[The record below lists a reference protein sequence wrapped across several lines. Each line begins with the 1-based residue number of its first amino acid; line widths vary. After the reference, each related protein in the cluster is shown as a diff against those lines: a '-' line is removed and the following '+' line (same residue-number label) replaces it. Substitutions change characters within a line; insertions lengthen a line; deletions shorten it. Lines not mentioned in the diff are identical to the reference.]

1 MEAHDKEAEV
11 TLPSLHMMSNKE
23 VAFYHKIFRI
33 LSFEYR
39 QPDGLKIET
48 IANLVSKV
56 FYPFEDPA
64 VLRENF
70 KNDIIKAFEPYADA
84 HNKITEDKFCEVM
97 VCCSH

>member
-1 MEAHDKEAEV
+1 MKQ
-11 TLPSLHMMSNKE
+11 
-23 VAFYHKIFRI
+23 IFRI

-70 KNDIIKAFEPYADA
+70 KLDIIKAFEPYADA
-84 HNKITEDKFCEVM
+84 HNKITEERFCEVM
-97 VCCSH
+97 VG